1 MGPEPSPT
9 GAPSPRV
16 SKTTPQQLNTARMLS
31 TFSAT
36 SSMSANA
43 TLMKAPPII
52 KAQERKK
59 KGFPSGNSGI
69 SRTAIHPAMGIALLT
84 IGSLEVAAAAAATTS
99 ASFDCPF
106 ASYGKR
112 KSPRQFD
119 ANFFVSGGLGWK
131 MVIGG
136 SRAQIGCGADDGGPV
151 VCEIPSSKR
160 FRASSPNSTRL
171 HPMDLTMDGVSPRD
185 SKLRSNIGRECKQN
199 TKKKPLRSFGRI
211 ARHEGA
217 IVSPYCCSQKAER
230 KQSHETSI
238 RLSKNGTD
246 YPLVG
251 KGDGNTQKQGEQRW
265 EIVKL
270 KDNYR
275 LLRRLEL
282 DERIRSRV
290 DLSSMPLGS
299 KEQQEQMLKDF
310 CRYLREVK
318 GSEVY
323 DDDER
328 DIRFS
333 LKIDGKKKT
342 LVIRPRKGVQG
353 CEQKARSTGSCI
365 AQAADNDN
373 ASSPPADMQS
383 GLDAARS
390 RSSAAGEE
398 RHCSVLPIA
407 EEFFDMLIDDAD
419 DDDDDDDDNDDSG
432 DSAGTMIKGRIIQA
446 TTVSSTLAP
455 VHTTTISTVRKQ
467 HHQQKAQ
474 QNSSSL
480 NKKNKQQQGE
490 ERYHR
495 EQRKKEKDRHLHQSQ
510 KRKNKENEQNHF
522 EAMMNTITTNV
533 TKEQQQH
540 AVVTENV
547 LTAHKKWPLSRVALQ
562 GKCFQH
568 VCATM
573 LSFLSTKERHVVQR
587 VCKMWASR
595 FSFSKTTTLNL
606 SGVYTLTNQQFI
618 KLVGLYPSLK
628 TVSLRGCRRLTD
640 NALKTLADT
649 QSKSVVSVDLS
660 RMPKISD
667 DGLRLLESCQDLQ
680 KLSIASCANITK
692 GGVQTLAR
700 KCPKLVPPIIV
711 PTLTRQRGIYWMQ
724 TSQRP
729 LEPMPSPGAATTATT
744 TDEWKNSSSNT
755 GGHRHHDP
763 YSSAPNCG
771 RLPLPTTD
779 MMIMMP
785 QSEKASSPP
794 EEELLLHEGFLKRP
808 MLVIGHPAA
817 TRGCAAE
824 AVSCFGDCFSLCKT
838 AVLYQDY
845 WLRIS

>member
-1 MGPEPSPT
+1 
-9 GAPSPRV
+9 
-16 SKTTPQQLNTARMLS
+16 
-31 TFSAT
+31 
-36 SSMSANA
+36 
-43 TLMKAPPII
+43 
-52 KAQERKK
+52 
-59 KGFPSGNSGI
+59 
-69 SRTAIHPAMGIALLT
+69 MGIALLT

-136 SRAQIGCGADDGGPV
+136 SSAQIGCGADDGGPV

-323 DDDER
+323 DDDEQ

-342 LVIRPRKGVQG
+342 LVIRPRKDVQG
-353 CEQKARSTGSCI
+353 CEQKARSTRGSCI

-419 DDDDDDDDNDDSG
+419 DDDDDDDDG
-432 DSAGTMIKGRIIQA
+432 LGTGTWHLGTTTMSSPSPPIITA
-446 TTVSSTLAP
+446 EILDISTLAAR
-455 VHTTTISTVRKQ
+455 S
-467 HHQQKAQ
+467 
-474 QNSSSL
+474 
-480 NKKNKQQQGE
+480 
-490 ERYHR
+490 
-495 EQRKKEKDRHLHQSQ
+495 
-510 KRKNKENEQNHF
+510 NE
-522 EAMMNTITTNV
+522 
-533 TKEQQQH
+533 
-540 AVVTENV
+540 
-547 LTAHKKWPLSRVALQ
+547 
-562 GKCFQH
+562 H
-568 VCATM
+568 VYCT
-573 LSFLSTKERHVVQR
+573 
-587 VCKMWASR
+587 
-595 FSFSKTTTLNL
+595 
-606 SGVYTLTNQQFI
+606 
-618 KLVGLYPSLK
+618 
-628 TVSLRGCRRLTD
+628 
-640 NALKTLADT
+640 
-649 QSKSVVSVDLS
+649 
-660 RMPKISD
+660 
-667 DGLRLLESCQDLQ
+667 
-680 KLSIASCANITK
+680 
-692 GGVQTLAR
+692 
-700 KCPKLVPPIIV
+700 
-711 PTLTRQRGIYWMQ
+711 
-724 TSQRP
+724 
-729 LEPMPSPGAATTATT
+729 
-744 TDEWKNSSSNT
+744 
-755 GGHRHHDP
+755 
-763 YSSAPNCG
+763 
-771 RLPLPTTD
+771 
-779 MMIMMP
+779 
-785 QSEKASSPP
+785 
-794 EEELLLHEGFLKRP
+794 
-808 MLVIGHPAA
+808 
-817 TRGCAAE
+817 
-824 AVSCFGDCFSLCKT
+824 
-838 AVLYQDY
+838 
-845 WLRIS
+845 